1 MLILSYV
8 IAVLFATAAAEGSRP
23 DLHSERSATV
33 FSETV
38 FSEEITVRYYENGQ
52 AAEPPVT
59 LAESL
64 QDALLH
70 GNKRV
75 AETVKEILAP
85 HLYDSGYFSAEIDS
99 IIHPEI
105 PGETAREQQ
114 RDVVSEP
121 HDAGGNPIVSIHVTT
136 GCRYRIGA
144 LTYGV
149 ADQEQ
154 GLLDRFVPFYG
165 EGDPYERIALESE
178 FRRVLRHME
187 NQGYP
192 LSRIHIAG
200 FRPDEASC
208 TVDIDAELEPGQA
221 MMANGVVTNP
231 VNQVRSDYVQTA
243 SGIREGDK
251 ITPDLFRRGRRN
263 LENTGF
269 FRQVSEG
276 DLLIRDGNTF
286 IYYDVEEQRANHF
299 DLMFGYVPDQAAGN
313 DIVGR
318 GEMLIRN
325 VGWTGSTLKLMFERL
340 DNMVT
345 RLESGFEREW
355 IMGQPLGSGIDFRF
369 IQQDTSYQIREI
381 HLMGSYRR
389 SPERRYS
396 VHLGQQNVSANDDP
410 ALTITVLDGVT
421 RTAGFGFRFDNTDS
435 RFTPRRGMLFDL
447 HVESGFR
454 RIDDARAEELESRGT
469 MMQQRVRSSLKT
481 YYSPFARQIL
491 ALGIHGALMESP
503 EYTETDFMPL
513 GGARSL
519 RGYRE
524 EQFRVAR
531 FAWAEL
537 EYRYLLD
544 PFSHAFVFGATGGY
558 ERPAVLGRPG
568 ESSSGWLYSGG
579 FGFRFQTP
587 IGLMQFTYA
596 VSAEDPLH
604 NGKVHFSLTAG
615 F

>member
-8 IAVLFATAAAEGSRP
+8 IAVLFAAAAAEGSGT
-23 DLHSERSATV
+23 DLYPQQASTGYSDEV
-33 FSETV
+33 
-38 FSEEITVRYYENGQ
+38 TVRYFKNGR
-52 AAEPPVT
+52 AAEPPVP

-64 QDALLH
+64 HGALVH
-70 GNKRV
+70 DSRRV
-75 AETVKEILAP
+75 EETVKEILAT
-85 HLYDSGYFSAEIDS
+85 HLYDAGYFSAEIDS
-99 IIHPEI
+99 ITYPGIRAEI
-105 PGETAREQQ
+105 APT
-114 RDVVSEP
+114 
-121 HDAGGNPIVSIHVTT
+121 IYIHVTT

-144 LTYGV
+144 LNYRV
-149 ADQEQ
+149 ADKEPE
-154 GLLDRFVPFYG
+154 LLDRFVSFYG
-165 EGDPYERIALESE
+165 EGDEYDRTALESE
-178 FRRVLRHME
+178 FRRAIRHME

-192 LSRIHIAG
+192 LARLQITG
-200 FRPDEASC
+200 FHPDHASC
-208 TVDIDAELEPGQA
+208 TVDIDAELEAGRA
-221 MMANGVVTNP
+221 MTATGVVTNP
-231 VNQVRSDYVQTA
+231 VKQIRPDYIQTA
-243 SGIREGDK
+243 SGVREDDT

-276 DLLIRDGNTF
+276 DLLIRDGDTY

-299 DLMFGYVPDQAAGN
+299 DLMFGYVPGQATGN

-325 VGWTGSTLKLMFERL
+325 VGWTGSTLQLMFERL

-369 IQQDTSYQIREI
+369 VQQDTSYQIREI
-381 HLMGSYRR
+381 HLMGTYRR
-389 SPERRYS
+389 TPERRYS
-396 VHLGQQNVSANDDP
+396 LHLGQQNVSANDDP
-410 ALTITVLDGVT
+410 ALNITVLDGVT

-435 RFTPRRGMLFDL
+435 RFTPRRGMFFDL
-447 HVESGFR
+447 YVESGFR
-454 RIDDARAEELESRGT
+454 RIDDVRAEELGSRGT

-491 ALGIHGALMESP
+491 ALGIHGALIESP
-503 EYTETDFMPL
+503 EYTETDVMPL
-513 GGARSL
+513 GGSRSI

-531 FAWAEL
+531 YAWSEL

-544 PFSHAFVFGATGGY
+544 PYSHAFVFGAAGGY
-558 ERPAVLGRPG
+558 ERPAMLGRV
-568 ESSSGWLYSGG
+568 EDSSSGWLYSGG

>member
-8 IAVLFATAAAEGSRP
+8 IAVLFAAAAAEDGRP
-23 DLHSERSATV
+23 DSYLAESAIG
-33 FSETV
+33 FSDEV
-38 FSEEITVRYYENGQ
+38 TVRYYKNGQ
-52 AAEPPVT
+52 AAEPPVP
-59 LAESL
+59 LVESL
-64 QDALLH
+64 HAALAH
-70 GNKRV
+70 DSRRIV
-75 AETVKEILAP
+75 ETVKEILAP
-85 HLYDSGYFSAEIDS
+85 HLYHSGYFSAEIDS

-105 PGETAREQQ
+105 RGGITPGQQ
-114 RDVVSEP
+114 RDKVSEP
-121 HDAGGNPIVSIHVTT
+121 DGEGGTPIISIHVTT

-144 LTYGV
+144 LNYRV
-149 ADQEQ
+149 ADLEPV
-154 GLLDRFVPFYG
+154 LLDRFVSFYG
-165 EGDPYERIALESE
+165 EGDVYDRTALERE
-178 FRRVLRHME
+178 FRRAIRHME
-187 NQGYP
+187 DQGYP
-192 LSRIHIAG
+192 LVRLQITD
-200 FRPDEASC
+200 FQPDHASC
-208 TVDIDAELEPGQA
+208 TVDIDAELEAGQA
-221 MMANGVVTNP
+221 MTVTGVVTNP
-231 VNQVRSDYVQTA
+231 VNQVRPDYIQTA
-243 SGIREGDK
+243 SGIREDEK

-263 LENTGF
+263 LENTGY

-276 DLLIRDGNTF
+276 DLLIRDGDTY

-299 DLMFGYVPDQAAGN
+299 DLMFGYVPGQATGN

-318 GEMLIRN
+318 GEMLVRN
-325 VGWTGSTLKLMFERL
+325 VGWTGSTLQLMFERL

-369 IQQDTSYQIREI
+369 VQQDTSYQIREI

-389 SPERRYS
+389 TPERRYS
-396 VHLGQQNVSANDDP
+396 VHLGQQTVSANDDP
-410 ALTITVLDGVT
+410 ALNITVLDGVT
-421 RTAGFGFRFDNTDS
+421 RTAGFGFRFDNTDN
-435 RFTPRRGMLFDL
+435 RLTPRRGMLFDL
-447 HVESGFR
+447 YVESGFR
-454 RIDDARAEELESRGT
+454 RIDDARAEELRSRGT

-491 ALGIHGALMESP
+491 ALGIHGALTESP
-503 EYTETDFMPL
+503 EYTETDVMPL
-513 GGARSL
+513 GGSRSI

-544 PFSHAFVFGATGGY
+544 PYSHAFVFGAAGGY
-558 ERPAVLGRPG
+558 ERPAMLGRA
-568 ESSSGWLYSGG
+568 EDSSSGWLYSGG

-587 IGLMQFTYA
+587 LGLMQFTYA

>member
-8 IAVLFATAAAEGSRP
+8 IAVLFAAAAAEDGRP
-23 DLHSERSATV
+23 DSYLAETDTG
-33 FSETV
+33 FSDEV
-38 FSEEITVRYYENGQ
+38 TVRYFRNGQ
-52 AAEPPVT
+52 AADPPVP

-64 QDALLH
+64 HTALMH
-70 GNKRV
+70 DSKRIE
-75 AETVKEILAP
+75 ETVKEILAP
-85 HLYDSGYFSAEIDS
+85 HLYESGFFSAEIDS
-99 IIHPEI
+99 ITLPRI
-105 PGETAREQQ
+105 PGEAAQGQ
-114 RDVVSEP
+114 RSDEVPDPEGAV
-121 HDAGGNPIVSIHVTT
+121 GTQIISIHVTT

-144 LTYGV
+144 LNYRV

-154 GLLDRFVPFYG
+154 GLLDRFVPFYEEG
-165 EGDPYERIALESE
+165 ELYDRMALERE
-178 FRRVLRHME
+178 FRRAIRHME

-192 LSRIHIAG
+192 LARLQITG
-200 FRPDEASC
+200 FNPDHASC
-208 TVDIDAELEPGQA
+208 TVDIEAELEAGPSMTA
-221 MMANGVVTNP
+221 TGVVTNP
-231 VNQVRSDYVQTA
+231 LNQVRPDYIQTA
-243 SGIREGDK
+243 SGIREDDT

-276 DLLIRDGNTF
+276 DLLIRDGDTY

-299 DLMFGYVPDQAAGN
+299 DLMFGYVPGQATGN

-325 VGWTGSTLKLMFERL
+325 VGWAGSTLQLMFERL

-369 IQQDTSYQIREI
+369 VQQDTSYQIREI

-410 ALTITVLDGVT
+410 ALGITVLDGVT

-447 HVESGFR
+447 YVESGFR
-454 RIDDARAEELESRGT
+454 RIDDARAEELRSRGT

-481 YYSPFARQIL
+481 YYSPFARQII
-491 ALGIHGALMESP
+491 ALGIHGALTESP
-503 EYTETDFMPL
+503 EYTETDVMPL
-513 GGARSL
+513 GGSRSI

-531 FAWAEL
+531 YAWAEL

-544 PFSHAFVFGATGGY
+544 PYSHAFVFGAAGGY
-558 ERPAVLGRPG
+558 ERPAMLGRV
-568 ESSSGWLYSGG
+568 EDSSSGWLYSGG